1 MLRTKLSLSRILPN
15 VAACCAMMVST
26 SALAAPPRDPGAG
39 EPDYEASGFVVP
51 AGYAGLGPTAGGQ
64 AIPAGSPYGETPM
77 YQAGPSYPA
86 GPAYPATQ
94 VGYDDGGAGY
104 AGGEACDG
112 SCGGRCHGGCPLGL
126 GRGGLLGRLTGCSDC
141 GGCGMTVMGPCRGC
155 DGGRLSGLRRLC
167 LFCQG
172 SGCGV
177 CQSFG
182 RGHLVGALAAL
193 APYTEGGIA
202 AQRWY
207 DISAEALFLSL
218 DTDHDSRP
226 ITSLGQAGPI
236 VLSTGDVMNDDLEA
250 GMRLS
255 AAFIFGAGGN
265 VEVTYMGL
273 NEFGDSASVTDPGAN
288 LFSFISEFGTA
299 PFGGFVDTDQSLFQ
313 GLDLESRFHSGEV
326 NYRRRWVGPY
336 SRFQGSWLAGIRYID
351 FDEDLLY
358 RTEALNND
366 TVAADDMRFFNAN
379 FKTRNAMTG
388 FQIGGDLWW
397 NVYPGINLGMGLKG
411 AALGNRSKLESSLTS
426 NSIGPGGVAFP
437 LDFTSSDSDSR
448 TAWLTEFNATAIY
461 RFAYSWS
468 FRTSYYAI
476 NVENVALGLSALDSP
491 DLALAIGQD
500 PFTTPAAIPVNNRDS
515 LTVQGVSFGLE
526 YLW

>member
-26 SALAAPPRDPGAG
+26 AVVAAPPSNSGAG
-39 EPDYEASGFVVP
+39 EPDYEASGFIVP
-51 AGYAGLGPTAGGQ
+51 AGYAGLNPAAAGQ
-64 AIPAGSPYGETPM
+64 PIPPGAPYGATPM
-77 YQAGPSYPA
+77 YEA
-86 GPAYPATQ
+86 GPAYPNPSYSGPAP
-94 VGYDDGGAGY
+94 VAPAGY
-104 AGGEACDG
+104 AASVPCDG
-112 SCGGRCHGGCPLGL
+112 SCGGGCGGGGCPLGL
-126 GRGGLLGRLTGCSDC
+126 GRGGLLGRLGSCLDC
-141 GGCGMTVMGPCRGC
+141 GGCGMTVMGPCHGC
-155 DGGRLSGLRRLC
+155 AGGRLSGLRHLC

-182 RGHLVGALAAL
+182 RGHLLGALAAL
-193 APYTEGGIA
+193 APYTEAGLG

-207 DISAEALFLSL
+207 DISAEVLLLSL
-218 DTDHDSRP
+218 DTDRGSRP
-226 ITSLGQAGPI
+226 VTSLGPAGPI
-236 VLSTGDVMNDDLEA
+236 VLSTGDVLNDDLEA

-255 AAFIFGAGGN
+255 AAFICGAGGN

-273 NEFGDSASVTDPGAN
+273 NEFGDTASVSDPGGN
-288 LFSFISEFGTA
+288 LFSYISEFGTE
-299 PFGGFVDTDQSLFQ
+299 PVGGFDDTDRSLFQ
-313 GLDLESRFHSGEV
+313 GLGLESRFHSGEV

-336 SRFQGSWLAGIRYID
+336 SRFQGSWLAGIRYVD

-358 RTEALNND
+358 RTEGLNND
-366 TVAADDMRFFNAN
+366 TVEADDLRFFQGN

-388 FQIGGDLWW
+388 FQLGGDLWW
-397 NVYPGINLGMGLKG
+397 NVYPGINVGMGLKG
-411 AALGNRSKLESSLTS
+411 AALGNRSTLETNLES

-437 LDFTSSDSDSR
+437 LGYTSRDADSG

-468 FRTSYYAI
+468 FRTSYYVV
-476 NVENVALGLSALDSP
+476 NVDNVALGTTALDSP
-491 DLALAIGQD
+491 ELILAVGNN
-500 PFTTPAAIPVNNRDS
+500 PMTTPESIPVNNNDEF
-515 LTVQGVSFGLE
+515 TVQGVSFGVE